1 MAGAGLSEAK
11 EAPGLPGIPGEV
23 SDWNVQGTGTSRVQE
38 SHCTGG
44 LTPHRSPVFC
54 VQRDDVATVARRLSS
69 MAAAAMARGVNAA
82 RVA

>member
-23 SDWNVQGTGTSRVQE
+23 SDWNFQE

-69 MAAAAMARGVNAA
+69 MAAAAMARGVSAA